1 MTWKDPHWRAPRKPG
16 EKMPRFERT
25 VKKPGDV
32 TLDHRRVLVR
42 AA

>member
-1 MTWKDPHWRAPRKPG
+1 MTWRNSQGKPVSSSSTG
-16 EKMPRFERT
+16 WKIERT
-25 VKKPGDV
+25 VKKPGHV